1 MDLQLRD
8 RDCDNDYVTLQY
20 DGQETMFCGQSNGLR
35 ETIATQA
42 KQVLLAF
49 RTDGAGV
56 DRGFRVKYQGTFTS
70 GRHCSY
76 TVASL

>member
-1 MDLQLRD
+1 MLQILDLQLRD

-49 RTDGAGV
+49 HTDGAGV
-56 DRGFRVKYQGTFTS
+56 DRGFRIKYQGTCTIT
-70 GRHCSY
+70 RVWHC
-76 TVASL
+76 V